1 MVDKLVECFYIMNMT
16 KTLQPTEL
24 EFIVKLTNMIRANIG
39 KLDFEFRIH
48 QVNALVA
55 AIENDCGLFD
65 MTCGLG
71 KTLIQACIIYWNLLE
86 KTKEGKPFKCLW
98 VCHRLML
105 EKQVKSVFE
114 AYFGEDFARLN
125 CKIVVLNSEGDSAFK
140 KVANDGMDEGDGSSV
155 IYLTTTASINEY
167 VKLHSGTRQD
177 GKLFFAQNVLKE
189 LDLYIHD
196 ESHKEFCEAMVK
208 TVLNAMTGKKAYFF
222 TATPGQ
228 YLTKNLQTI
237 CKCTYAEAVSA
248 GYIVKP
254 KLYPVKCVDIA
265 NLNNNAF
272 GNIVIKTAKHLKRSR
287 KGEVPTLC
295 VFMPSVD
302 AVYYTGN
309 ILKEYKAKHRNFAK
323 FNVYEII
330 SEKELEQDD
339 LTVKVG
345 LRLNGSMYNS
355 SYRKYK
361 KEEILNILKEDP
373 EPKIILN
380 AFMLTEGIDLPN
392 INGVLI
398 ACEKSDASLYQAV
411 CRGCRT
417 APGKDS
423 FNLYAITEDDI
434 AGRTEKFIE
443 ELTNITGGCFDF
455 GGTVEDENDGSNSD
469 DNEHLDATAVPV
481 TFSELYKKIEVIIKE
496 KKTTWSKW
504 QVVKN
509 QLDELKAE
517 ELRPGKLN
525 YIQMVV
531 RLTKEWSMDPEFKEC
546 LEFVKTDHV
555 TQVLMNK

>member
-1 MVDKLVECFYIMNMT
+1 MDMN
-16 KTLQPTEL
+16 KTLQPTVL
-24 EFIVKLTNMIRANIG
+24 EFIARLTDMIRANIG

-48 QVNALVA
+48 QVNAIVA

-86 KTKEGKPFKCLW
+86 KKKEGKPFKCLW

-105 EKQVKSVFE
+105 EKQVKAVFE
-114 AYFGEDFARLN
+114 AYFGEDFTGMN

-140 KVANDGMDEGDGSSV
+140 KTANDGMDEGDGSSV

-189 LDLYIHD
+189 MDLYVHD

-208 TVLNAMTGKKAYFF
+208 TVLNAMNGKKAYFF

-228 YLTKNLQTI
+228 YLTKNLPTI
-237 CKCTYAEAVSA
+237 CKCTYAEAVAA

-254 KLYPVKCVDIA
+254 RLYPVKCVDMA
-265 NLNNNAF
+265 NLDNNAF
-272 GNIVIKTAKHLKRSR
+272 GNIVVKTAKHLKRCR
-287 KGEVPTLC
+287 KGETPTLC

-309 ILKEYKAKHRNFAK
+309 ILKEYKASHRNFAK

-434 AGRTEKFIE
+434 AERTEKFIE
-443 ELTNITGGCFDF
+443 ELTNITGGEFDF
-455 GGTVEDENDGSNSD
+455 GGTVEDENDGSIPD
-469 DNEHLDATAVPV
+469 DDDGHPDATAAPV
-481 TFSELYKKIEVIIKE
+481 TFSELYKKIKVIIRE

-509 QLDELKAE
+509 QLEELKAE
-517 ELRPGKLN
+517 ELRPGKIR
-525 YIQMVV
+525 YIRMVTK
-531 RLTKEWSMDPEFKEC
+531 LTEEWKAVPEFKDC
-546 LEFVKTDHV
+546 MEFVKTDHV
-555 TQVLMNK
+555 AQVLMNK

>member
-1 MVDKLVECFYIMNMT
+1 MN
-16 KTLQPTEL
+16 KILQPTEL
-24 EFIVKLTNMIRANIG
+24 EFIARLTDMIRANIG
-39 KLDFEFRIH
+39 KLDFVFRI
-48 QVNALVA
+48 QQIDAIVA
-55 AIENDCGLFD
+55 AMRNNCGLFD

-86 KTKEGKPFKCLW
+86 KTKEGEPFKCLW

-114 AYFGEDFARLN
+114 AYFGEDFRRLN

-189 LDLYIHD
+189 MDLYIHD

-228 YLTKNLQTI
+228 YLTKNLSTI
-237 CKCTYAEAVSA
+237 CKCTYAEAVSK

-254 KLYPVKCVDIA
+254 KFYPVKCVDMA
-265 NLNNNAF
+265 NLNSIAY

-287 KGEVPTLC
+287 KKEEVPTLC

-302 AVYYTGN
+302 TVYYTGN
-309 ILKEYKAKHRNFAK
+309 ILKEYKASHRNFAK

-330 SEKELEQDD
+330 SEKELKQDD

-398 ACEKSDASLYQAV
+398 TCEKSDASLYQAV

-417 APGKDS
+417 APSKDS

-455 GGTVEDENDGSNSD
+455 GGTIEDENNGSNLD
-469 DNEHLDATAVPV
+469 DDDDHPDATAVPV
-481 TFSELYKKIEVIIKE
+481 TFSELYRKITVIIRE

-504 QVVKN
+504 QDVKN

-517 ELRPGKLN
+517 ELCPGKLN
-525 YIQMVV
+525 YIQMVA

-546 LEFVKTDHV
+546 LEYVKSDHV
-555 TQVLMNK
+555 AQVLLNK

>member
-1 MVDKLVECFYIMNMT
+1 MDMN
-16 KTLQPTEL
+16 KTLQPTVL
-24 EFIVKLTNMIRANIG
+24 EFIARLTDMIRANIG

-48 QVNALVA
+48 QINAIVA

-86 KTKEGKPFKCLW
+86 KKKEGKPFKCLW

-105 EKQVKSVFE
+105 EKQVKAVFE
-114 AYFGEDFARLN
+114 AYFGEDFTGMN

-140 KVANDGMDEGDGSSV
+140 KTANDGMDEGDGSSV

-167 VKLHSGTRQD
+167 VKQHSGTRQD

-189 LDLYIHD
+189 MDLYVHD

-208 TVLNAMTGKKAYFF
+208 TVLNAMNGKKAYFF

-228 YLTKNLQTI
+228 YLTKNLPTI
-237 CKCTYAEAVSA
+237 CKCTYAEAVAA

-254 KLYPVKCVDIA
+254 RLYPVKCVDMA
-265 NLNNNAF
+265 NLDNNAF
-272 GNIVIKTAKHLKRSR
+272 GNIVVKTAKHLKRCR
-287 KGEVPTLC
+287 KGETPTLC

-309 ILKEYKAKHRNFAK
+309 ILKEYKAGHRNFAK

-417 APGKDS
+417 APSKDS

-434 AGRTEKFIE
+434 AERTEKFIE
-443 ELTNITGGCFDF
+443 ELTNITGGEFDF
-455 GGTVEDENDGSNSD
+455 GGTVEDENDGSVPD
-469 DNEHLDATAVPV
+469 DDDGHPDAMAVPV
-481 TFSELYKKIEVIIKE
+481 AFSELYKKIKVIIRE

-517 ELRPGKLN
+517 ELRPGKIR
-525 YIQMVV
+525 YIRMVTK
-531 RLTKEWSMDPEFKEC
+531 LTEEWKADPEFKDC
-546 LEFVKTDHV
+546 MEFV
-555 TQVLMNK
+555 N

>member
-1 MVDKLVECFYIMNMT
+1 MN
-16 KTLQPTEL
+16 KTLQPTVL
-24 EFIVKLTNMIRANIG
+24 EFIARLTDMIRANIG

-48 QVNALVA
+48 QVNAIVA

-86 KTKEGKPFKCLW
+86 KKKEGKPFKCLW

-105 EKQVKSVFE
+105 EKQVKAVFE
-114 AYFGEDFARLN
+114 AYFGEDFTGMN

-140 KVANDGMDEGDGSSV
+140 KTANDGMDEGDGSSV

-167 VKLHSGTRQD
+167 VKQHSGTRQD

-189 LDLYIHD
+189 MDLYVHD

-208 TVLNAMTGKKAYFF
+208 TVLNAMNGKKAYFF

-228 YLTKNLQTI
+228 YLTKNLPTI
-237 CKCTYAEAVSA
+237 CKCTYAEAVAA

-254 KLYPVKCVDIA
+254 RLYPVKCVDMA
-265 NLNNNAF
+265 NLDNNAF
-272 GNIVIKTAKHLKRSR
+272 GNIVVKTAKHLKRCR
-287 KGEVPTLC
+287 KGETPTLC

-309 ILKEYKAKHRNFAK
+309 ILKEYKSGHRNFAK

-434 AGRTEKFIE
+434 AERTEKFIE
-443 ELTNITGGCFDF
+443 ELTNITGGEFDF
-455 GGTVEDENDGSNSD
+455 GGTVEDENDGSVPD
-469 DNEHLDATAVPV
+469 DDDGHPDAMAVPV
-481 TFSELYKKIEVIIKE
+481 AFSELYKKIKVIIRE

-517 ELRPGKLN
+517 ELRPGKIR
-525 YIQMVV
+525 YIRMVTK
-531 RLTKEWSMDPEFKEC
+531 LTEEWKADPEFKDC
-546 LEFVKTDHV
+546 MEFV
-555 TQVLMNK
+555 N

>member
-1 MVDKLVECFYIMNMT
+1 MN
-16 KTLQPTEL
+16 KTLQPTVL
-24 EFIVKLTNMIRANIG
+24 EFIARLTDMIRANIG

-48 QVNALVA
+48 QVNAIVA

-86 KTKEGKPFKCLW
+86 KKKEGKPFKCLW

-105 EKQVKSVFE
+105 EKQVKAVFE
-114 AYFGEDFARLN
+114 AYFGEDFTGMN

-140 KVANDGMDEGDGSSV
+140 KTANDGMDEGDGSSV

-167 VKLHSGTRQD
+167 VKQHSGTRQD

-189 LDLYIHD
+189 MDLYVHD

-208 TVLNAMTGKKAYFF
+208 TVLNAMNGKKAYFF

-228 YLTKNLQTI
+228 YLTKNLPTI
-237 CKCTYAEAVSA
+237 CKCTYAEAVAA

-254 KLYPVKCVDIA
+254 RLYPVKCVDMA
-265 NLNNNAF
+265 NLDNNAF
-272 GNIVIKTAKHLKRSR
+272 GNIVVKTAKHLKRCR
-287 KGEVPTLC
+287 KGETPTLC

-309 ILKEYKAKHRNFAK
+309 ILKEYKASHRNFAK

-434 AGRTEKFIE
+434 AERTEKFIE
-443 ELTNITGGCFDF
+443 ELTNITGGEFDF
-455 GGTVEDENDGSNSD
+455 GGTVEDENDGSIPD
-469 DNEHLDATAVPV
+469 DDDGHPDATSVPV
-481 TFSELYKKIEVIIKE
+481 TFSELYKKIKVIIRE
-496 KKTTWSKW
+496 KKTTWSK
-504 QVVKN
+504 
-509 QLDELKAE
+509 
-517 ELRPGKLN
+517 
-525 YIQMVV
+525 
-531 RLTKEWSMDPEFKEC
+531 
-546 LEFVKTDHV
+546 
-555 TQVLMNK
+555 

>member
-1 MVDKLVECFYIMNMT
+1 MN
-16 KTLQPTEL
+16 KTIQPSEL
-24 EFIVKLTNMIRANIG
+24 EFIIKLTNMVRSNIS
-39 KLDFEFRIH
+39 KLDFEFRDQ
-48 QVNALVA
+48 QVTALIA
-55 AIENDCGLFD
+55 AMENNCGLFD

-71 KTLIQACIIYWNLLE
+71 KTLIQACIIYWNLFE
-86 KTKEGKPFKCLW
+86 KAKEGKPFKCLW

-114 AYFGEDFARLN
+114 AYFGEDFAQLN

-189 LDLYIHD
+189 MDLYIHD

-228 YLTKNLQTI
+228 YLTKNLPTI
-237 CKCTYAEAVSA
+237 CKCTYAEAVA
-248 GYIVKP
+248 ARCIVKP
-254 KLYPVKCVDIA
+254 NLYPVKCIDMA
-265 NLNNNAF
+265 NLTYNAY
-272 GNIVIKTAKHLKRSR
+272 GTIVMKAAKHLKRYR

-309 ILKEYKAKHRNFAK
+309 FLKEHKIKHPHFAK

-361 KEEILNILKEDP
+361 KEEILNILKEDHS
-373 EPKIILN
+373 PKIILN

-411 CRGCRT
+411 CRGCRK
-417 APGKDS
+417 APGKNS
-423 FNLYAITEDDI
+423 FNLYAITENDI
-434 AGRTEKFIE
+434 AERTEKFIE

-455 GGTVEDENDGSNSD
+455 GGTVEDENDGSNLD
-469 DNEHLDATAVPV
+469 DDDEHPDATAVPV
-481 TFSELYKKIEVIIKE
+481 TFSELYEKIKVIIRE

-509 QLDELKAE
+509 QLDALKAE

-525 YIQMVV
+525 YIQMVA
-531 RLTKEWSMDPEFKEC
+531 RFTKEWSAKPEFKEC

-555 TQVLMNK
+555 TRVLMNK

>member
-1 MVDKLVECFYIMNMT
+1 MNKT
-16 KTLQPTEL
+16 KEFTDTEV
-24 EFIVKLTNMIRANIG
+24 ITRLTAMLKANTG
-39 KLDFEFRIH
+39 KPDFVFRSH
-48 QVNALVA
+48 QIDAINAA
-55 AIENDCGLFD
+55 MRNDCGLFD

-114 AYFGEDFARLN
+114 AYFGEDFRRLN

-167 VKLHSGTRQD
+167 VKFHSGTRQD

-189 LDLYIHD
+189 MDLYVHD

-228 YLTKNLQTI
+228 YLTKNLSTI
-237 CKCTYAEAVSA
+237 CKCTYAEAVSNE
-248 GYIVKP
+248 YIVKP
-254 KLYPVKCVDIA
+254 KLYPVKCVDMA
-265 NLNNNAF
+265 NLNNNAY

-287 KGEVPTLC
+287 KKEEVPTLC

-309 ILKEYKAKHRNFAK
+309 ILKEYKANHRNFAK

-361 KEEILNILKEDP
+361 KEEILNVLKEDP

-434 AGRTEKFIE
+434 AERTEKFIE

-455 GGTVEDENDGSNSD
+455 SGTVEDENDGSNPD
-469 DNEHLDATAVPV
+469 DDDDHPDATAVPV
-481 TFSELYKKIEVIIKE
+481 TFSELYKKIKVIIRE

-525 YIQMVV
+525 YIQMVA
-531 RLTKEWSMDPEFKEC
+531 RLTKEWSIDPEFKEC

>member
-1 MVDKLVECFYIMNMT
+1 MN
-16 KTLQPTEL
+16 KTLQPTVL
-24 EFIVKLTNMIRANIG
+24 EFIARLTDMIRANIG

-48 QVNALVA
+48 QVNAIVA

-86 KTKEGKPFKCLW
+86 KKKEGKPFKCLW

-105 EKQVKSVFE
+105 EKQVKAVFE
-114 AYFGEDFARLN
+114 AYFGEDFTGMN

-140 KVANDGMDEGDGSSV
+140 KTANDGMDEGDGSSV

-189 LDLYIHD
+189 MDLYVHD

-208 TVLNAMTGKKAYFF
+208 TVLNAMNGKKAYFF

-228 YLTKNLQTI
+228 YLTKNLPTI
-237 CKCTYAEAVSA
+237 CKCTYAEAVAA

-254 KLYPVKCVDIA
+254 RLYPVKCVDMA
-265 NLNNNAF
+265 NLDNNAF
-272 GNIVIKTAKHLKRSR
+272 GNIVVKTAKHLKRCR
-287 KGEVPTLC
+287 KGETPTLC

-309 ILKEYKAKHRNFAK
+309 ILKEYKASHRNFAK

-434 AGRTEKFIE
+434 AERTEKFIE
-443 ELTNITGGCFDF
+443 ELTNITGGEFDF
-455 GGTVEDENDGSNSD
+455 GGTVEDENDGSIPD
-469 DNEHLDATAVPV
+469 DDDGHPDATSVPV
-481 TFSELYKKIEVIIKE
+481 TFSELYKKIKVIIRE

-509 QLDELKAE
+509 QLEELKAE
-517 ELRPGKLN
+517 ELRPGKIR
-525 YIQMVV
+525 YIRMVTK
-531 RLTKEWSMDPEFKEC
+531 LTEEWKAVPEFKDC
-546 LEFVKTDHV
+546 MEFVKTDHV
-555 TQVLMNK
+555 AQVLMNK